1 MKRKFLIILGLIL
14 TLSITACAKDDAVED
29 GDTVVE
35 DQGQDVDSS
44 VTEEEKAAEE
54 DQDESDGEDSTTSMD
69 DNGESGKWPSD
80 FMPEAPKLKGDIKVV
95 KEEGPNKYFL
105 EFENIQYEDAQDYV
119 DDLRDAGFNDELTEE
134 ANENMVKY
142 KANDSNK
149 NMVVF
154 IWKKDAITKLELIK
168 KDV

>member
-1 MKRKFLIILGLIL
+1 MKRKLLIILGLVL
-14 TLSITACAKDDAVED
+14 TLSITACAGDGGED
-29 GDTVVE
+29 VDTPVE
-35 DQGQDVDSS
+35 DQGQEVDSAID
-44 VTEEEKAAEE
+44 KEE
-54 DQDESDGEDSTTSMD
+54 DQETDKDQEEDSDISRGD
-69 DNGESGKWPSD
+69 VSDEWPSS
-80 FMPEAPKLKGDIKVV
+80 FMPEVPKLKGDIKVV

-105 EFENIQYEDAQDYV
+105 EFENIHREDAQNYV
-119 DDLRDAGFNDELTEE
+119 DDLRDAGFNEELTEE

>member
-1 MKRKFLIILGLIL
+1 MKRKLLIILGLVL
-14 TLSITACAKDDAVED
+14 TLSITACAED
-29 GDTVVE
+29 SGEDVDTPVE
-35 DQGQDVDSS
+35 DQEQEVDIN
-44 VTEEEKAAEE
+44 V
-54 DQDESDGEDSTTSMD
+54 DGEDQAADKDQEEDSNIS
-69 DNGESGKWPSD
+69 SGDVSDEWPSG
-80 FMPEAPKLKGDIKVV
+80 FMPEVPKLKGDIKVV